1 MLYTYPDYYK
11 EFKCIA
17 DRCEATCCAGWQIV
31 VDEESLARYKKY
43 VDKDANE
50 NSEASSLR
58 LQFNS
63 FRERLKQSIDWQDE
77 VFKQDECRRCAF
89 LNERNLCD
97 MYTALGEESL
107 CHTCTSY
114 PRHTEEFE
122 DVREVT
128 LSLSCPEV
136 ARIVMEKQDKATFYD
151 IEKKD
156 EAEVYE
162 DYEEFDVLMFGI
174 LHDARNAMIDIMQ
187 DRTMDISLRT
197 SLVWSM
203 ACDMQDS
210 IDEGTIFACE
220 DIVEVYKQLIGDAH
234 KAKDTLQQL
243 NRSYD
248 TCQPQERYEKALDM
262 FKYLYQLEVLNEDW
276 ERDVDETSLNLFGV
290 DSNHYENISQE
301 FKLWLDDNKPNWQI
315 QCEQIVVYFL
325 ATYLCGAVYDGRV
338 AAKAKMAVAS
348 VFYIYEML
356 LSKWIKQGRELS
368 EHDIIEMVYRYS
380 RELEH
385 SDINLD
391 ELEYCFDGYFDS
403 DDID

>member
-1 MLYTYPDYYK
+1 
-11 EFKCIA
+11 
-17 DRCEATCCAGWQIV
+17 
-31 VDEESLARYKKY
+31 
-43 VDKDANE
+43 
-50 NSEASSLR
+50 
-58 LQFNS
+58 
-63 FRERLKQSIDWQDE
+63 
-77 VFKQDECRRCAF
+77 
-89 LNERNLCD
+89 
-97 MYTALGEESL
+97 
-107 CHTCTSY
+107 
-114 PRHTEEFE
+114 
-122 DVREVT
+122 
-128 LSLSCPEV
+128 
-136 ARIVMEKQDKATFYD
+136 MEKQDKATFYD
-151 IEKKD
+151 VEKKD

-210 IDEGTIFACE
+210 IDEGAIFACE

-248 TCQPQERYEKALDM
+248 TCQSQERYEKALDM

-338 AAKAKMAVAS
+338 AAKAKMSVAS